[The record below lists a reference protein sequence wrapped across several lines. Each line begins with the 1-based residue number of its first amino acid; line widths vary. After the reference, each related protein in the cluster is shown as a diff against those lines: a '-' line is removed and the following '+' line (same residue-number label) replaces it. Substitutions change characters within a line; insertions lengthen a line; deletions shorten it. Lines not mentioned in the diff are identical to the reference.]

1 VKRHVCAVCEKDL
14 GPGPFADSPAPL
26 ACSLV
31 CFYKLHPGRAAPA
44 APVTP
49 ASSSSPVVPPAGPL
63 AELVAR
69 WERRELEAKA
79 KAHDARIAGR
89 DLAAAGSLAVALA
102 WHNAAAELADV
113 LDVLAAERAS

>member
-1 VKRHVCAVCEKDL
+1 
-14 GPGPFADSPAPL
+14 
-26 ACSLV
+26 
-31 CFYKLHPGRAAPA
+31 
-44 APVTP
+44 
-49 ASSSSPVVPPAGPL
+49 
-63 AELVAR
+63 VAR